1 MDVKDAKEYIKV
13 REGSLL
19 PPLNIFLSL
28 MCPSRVSSFK
38 FPFSSSLI

>member
-19 PPLNIFLSL
+19 PPLIISLSHV
-28 MCPSRVSSFK
+28 SQEFRVSSLNFLL
-38 FPFSSSLI
+38 P

>member
-19 PPLNIFLSL
+19 PPSNISL
-28 MCPSRVSSFK
+28 FHVCLELRVSSFD
-38 FPFSSSLI
+38 FLHP

>member
-19 PPLNIFLSL
+19 PPSNISLSHV
-28 MCPSRVSSFK
+28 CIAFRVFK
-38 FPFSSSLI
+38 S